1 MKSIAEKLSPDG
13 VTALFSALILRL
25 GKPALPLLR
34 FLLLGTSLS
43 IVCLQSSRGDEIPTD
58 SVPRYRAVVAD
69 VKPFP
74 RENFTQGLEI
84 SEGELYVSSGL
95 YGKSAVRV
103 YDWANMTRVREAA
116 LAPQFFAEG
125 LTRIDD
131 KLYLLTWREG
141 RLLVLD
147 PLSLEIQAAMG
158 YQGEGWG
165 LAHHDQSLW
174 LSDGSERLIRL
185 DLSKSPSQDHRQ
197 APPQNPPNQDKA
209 ALNKPAVTV
218 IDVTLEGKPLK
229 RLNELEWV
237 DGELWANIW
246 QTDTIARI
254 DPHSGDVIGMID
266 ASNLLSR
273 EDRLRDTDVLNG
285 IARDPETGKIWVT
298 GKRWPKIFQIVL
310 ESTD

>member
-1 MKSIAEKLSPDG
+1 MSSGAKKLSPDII
-13 VTALFSALILRL
+13 TAPLTALILRL
-25 GKPALPLLR
+25 MKPAPPLLR
-34 FLLLGTSLS
+34 FLLLVMSLS
-43 IVCLQSSRGDEIPTD
+43 IVCLQSSRSDEIPTD
-58 SVPRYRAVVAD
+58 SVPLYRAIVAD

-103 YDWANMTRVREAA
+103 YDWDSMTRMREAA

-174 LSDGSERLIRL
+174 LSDGSQRLIRL
-185 DLSKSPSQDHRQ
+185 DLAKSLSQDHSQ
-197 APPQNPPNQDKA
+197 NAPQQSKA
-209 ALNKPAVTV
+209 ARNTPTVTI

-254 DPHSGDVIGMID
+254 DPHSGEVVGLID
-266 ASNLLSR
+266 ASNLLSP

-298 GKRWPKIFQIVL
+298 GKRWPKIFQIIL
-310 ESTD
+310 EPAD

>member
-1 MKSIAEKLSPDG
+1 MNSVAQKLSPAG
-13 VTALFSALILRL
+13 VTALFTELTLRL
-25 GKPALPLLR
+25 SKPALPLLR
-34 FLLLGTSLS
+34 FLLLVMSLS

-103 YDWANMTRVREAA
+103 YDWDSMTRMREAT

-147 PLSLEIQAAMG
+147 PVSLEIQAAMG

-185 DLSKSPSQDHRQ
+185 DLSNSLSQGHRQ
-197 APPQNPPNQDKA
+197 APPQDPPNQDKA
-209 ALNKPAVTV
+209 ALNKPAVTI

-254 DPHSGDVIGMID
+254 DPHSGDVVGLID
-266 ASNLLSR
+266 ASNLLSP

-298 GKRWPKIFQIVL
+298 GKRWPKIFQIIL

>member
-1 MKSIAEKLSPDG
+1 M
-13 VTALFSALILRL
+13 
-25 GKPALPLLR
+25 
-34 FLLLGTSLS
+34 
-43 IVCLQSSRGDEIPTD
+43 
-58 SVPRYRAVVAD
+58 
-69 VKPFP
+69 
-74 RENFTQGLEI
+74 
-84 SEGELYVSSGL
+84 
-95 YGKSAVRV
+95 RV
-103 YDWANMTRVREAA
+103 YNWDSMTRAREAA

-174 LSDGSERLIRL
+174 LSDGSQRLIRL
-185 DLSKSPSQDHRQ
+185 DLSKSLSQDHS
-197 APPQNPPNQDKA
+197 QDALQQSKA
-209 ALNKPAVTV
+209 ARNTPTVTI

-237 DGELWANIW
+237 EGELWANIW

-254 DPHSGDVIGMID
+254 DPDSGQVVGLID
-266 ASNLLSR
+266 ASNLLSP

-298 GKRWPKIFQIVL
+298 GKRWPKIFQIIL
-310 ESTD
+310 EPTD